1 MVDDKVVRLDRLSIK
16 TRTAL
21 LAARKMKPP
30 SAEKAWEERLGFE
43 IDWNKVWRIKSFHAS
58 PRDQFTWL
66 RLMHRNCTQ
75 WGIERTCR
83 TFRAE
88 HAMRRNHN
96 CT

>member
-1 MVDDKVVRLDRLSIK
+1 MVDDEVVCLDRLSIK
-16 TRTAL
+16 ARTAL

-43 IDWNKVWRIKSFHAS
+43 IDWNKVWRIKSFYAS

-66 RLMHRNCTQ
+66 CIGTCTQ
-75 WGIERTCR
+75 WGTERTCR